1 LAGFCFVISSFAA
14 ALALFWAISS
24 FAASQHPAKQL
35 RVHPPSVLKWTL
47 NLSSETMATL
57 SPPLSPSAE
66 FSPSG
71 VNSSRPR
78 AVSALSNHSK
88 RSRRS
93 NSSGAKLD
101 LTETHAEKK
110 YLHTKADPSK
120 ALNEAQPGEPPKDAP
135 KKKVHFADNPVSA
148 SVALEESNLGDLRS
162 MVHKDAAG
170 NIISKLAVR
179 PDRWLI
185 SGYWLAIP

>member
-1 LAGFCFVISSFAA
+1 
-14 ALALFWAISS
+14 
-24 FAASQHPAKQL
+24 
-35 RVHPPSVLKWTL
+35 
-47 NLSSETMATL
+47 MATL
-57 SPPLSPSAE
+57 PPPLSHSAE

-78 AVSALSNHSK
+78 AVSALSSHSK

-135 KKKVHFADNPVSA
+135 KKVHFADNPVSA
-148 SVALEESNLGDLRS
+148 SVALEESNLGDLRR

-179 PDRWLI
+179 PDR
-185 SGYWLAIP
+185 